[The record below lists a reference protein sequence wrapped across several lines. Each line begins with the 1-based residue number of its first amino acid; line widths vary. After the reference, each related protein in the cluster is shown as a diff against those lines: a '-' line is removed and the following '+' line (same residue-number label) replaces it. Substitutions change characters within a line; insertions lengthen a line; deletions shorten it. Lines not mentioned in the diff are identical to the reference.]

1 MWKRKKLEDNS
12 NNNIN
17 WQEIYSVAEFEEVL
31 KETRTRSLF
40 VFKHSRRCSIST
52 VAFSRVQNIEHNS
65 DAKYVMLDVVAS
77 RPLSN
82 FIEEHLGVV
91 HASPQLIVLKNG
103 KVESVETHLSISSQM
118 LTG

>member
-12 NNNIN
+12 TSNIN
-17 WQEIYSVAEFEEVL
+17 WQEIYSIAEFEEVL
-31 KETRTRSLF
+31 KETHDRSLF

-52 VAFSRVQNIEHNS
+52 VAFSRVQSASSIEN
-65 DAKYVMLDVVAS
+65 AVFIMLDVVAS

-82 FIEEHLGVV
+82 FIEEKLKVE

-103 KVESVETHLSISSQM
+103 KVDSVETHLSISAQM
-118 LTG
+118 LVD